1 MTVALLLACLA
12 LMAGI
17 AAVAYASIT
26 RRARDTRRRT

>member
-1 MTVALLLACLA
+1 MRDVALLLGCLV

-26 RRARDTRRRT
+26 GRRT

>member
-1 MTVALLLACLA
+1 MKDIALFLACRA

-26 RRARDTRRRT
+26 GRRT

>member
-1 MTVALLLACLA
+1 VKDIALILACLA

-26 RRARDTRRRT
+26 GRRT

>member
-1 MTVALLLACLA
+1 MTDHAAALFLACLA

-26 RRARDTRRRT
+26 GRRT